1 MISLALRLFLLE
13 GMRSVVTLIET
24 QSAGVFVLMYQFSL
38 LQENSI
44 LLIFL
49 PLFRC
54 LVDDYEF

>member
-1 MISLALRLFLLE
+1 MISPALRLFLLE

-24 QSAGVFVLMYQFSL
+24 QSAGLFVLMYQFSL